1 MYDENH
7 GQDLLSEIT
16 KVSKV
21 FPEADSHIQKKMAM
35 Y

>member
-7 GQDLLSEIT
+7 RQELLSEIT
-16 KVSKV
+16 KVSKIS
-21 FPEADSHIQKKMAM
+21 PATDSHIQKKMAM